1 MRTSTRS
8 TLTLAANV
16 ENLTNLGS
24 GEFTGTGNELAN
36 VMTGGSGNDSLQGL
50 DGADTLNGGAGA
62 DTLFGGVGVDRL
74 TGGAGADLFVFGAL
88 DALPAA
94 GGVIDQITD
103 FATGSD
109 RLEIGVTGPVEA
121 LSPQSSY
128 ASALASA
135 TSSLATGSWNIV
147 TVAVGTT
154 TYVFA
159 DTNNDNQ
166 VDTAIALTGTSAPT
180 VVASDFAP

>member
-1 MRTSTRS
+1 
-8 TLTLAANV
+8 
-16 ENLTNLGS
+16 
-24 GEFTGTGNELAN
+24 FTGTGNELAN
-36 VMTGGSGNDSLQGL
+36 VMNGGSGNDFLDGL

-62 DTLFGGVGVDRL
+62 DTLFGSVGVDRL
-74 TGGAGADLFVFGAL
+74 TGGTGADLFVFGSL
-88 DALPAA
+88 DALSAT

-109 RLEIGVTGPVEA
+109 RLKIGVTGPVEA
-121 LSPQSSY
+121 LSPQASY